1 MPWCQGL
8 GQIYNRK
15 YWKLP
20 LVYGAFMGCMYA
32 ITWNNKNYKD
42 YSTAYFDITGGL
54 PKGIG
59 GREGGKR
66 I

>member
-1 MPWCQGL
+1 

-32 ITWNNKNYKD
+32 ITIFSTPFCPYCNY
-42 YSTAYFDITGGL
+42 L
-54 PKGIG
+54 Q
-59 GREGGKR
+59 
-66 I
+66 